1 MPDKKVQQDQCTPEV
16 QQELRAAEKESMTT
30 AKRFEHDEV
39 MNDLR
44 AKIDASRNNK

>member
-1 MPDKKVQQDQCTPEV
+1 MPEKKVQRDQCPPEV
-16 QQELRAAEKESMTT
+16 LQELLAAEKESMTSSE
-30 AKRFEHDEV
+30 RFEHDEV